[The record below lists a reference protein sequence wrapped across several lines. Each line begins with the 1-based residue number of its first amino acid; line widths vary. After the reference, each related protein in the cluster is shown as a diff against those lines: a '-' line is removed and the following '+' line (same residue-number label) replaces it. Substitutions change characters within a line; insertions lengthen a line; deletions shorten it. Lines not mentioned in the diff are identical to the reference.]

1 MPHLP
6 FPDKLPAAGPHRLD
20 GDAAE
25 QLARALKR
33 PFVDL
38 ETYSIS
44 CGVLGKVP
52 AELCC
57 RLRFVPMIH
66 SKRRVVLVVDDPFA
80 EAYLAANQ
88 ELLGPPYRFPLEF
101 AVATTR
107 GIDTAL
113 RKRMAMVR

>member
-1 MPHLP
+1 MPLPP
-6 FPDKLPAAGPHRLD
+6 FPDKLPAAAPSRLD
-20 GDAAE
+20 SDAAE

-57 RLRFVPMIH
+57 RLRCVPMIH

-101 AVATTR
+101 AVTTTR
-107 GIDTAL
+107 GIDAAL
-113 RKRMAMVR
+113 RKRLAMVR

>member
-1 MPHLP
+1 MPFAPLP
-6 FPDKLPAAGPHRLD
+6 ERLPPAASHGIE
-20 GDAAE
+20 GDAAVE
-25 QLARALKR
+25 LARALER

-44 CGVLGKVP
+44 CGVLRKVP

-57 RLRFVPMIH
+57 RLRCVPMIH

-88 ELLGPPYRFPLEF
+88 QLLGPPYRFPLEF
-101 AVATTR
+101 ALATTR
-107 GIDTAL
+107 GIDRAL
-113 RKRMAMVR
+113 AKRLEMAR

>member
-1 MPHLP
+1 MPLPP
-6 FPDKLPAAGPHRLD
+6 FPEKPPVPGRQALD
-20 GDAAE
+20 VDAAE

-57 RLRFVPMIH
+57 RLRCVPMIH

-80 EAYLAANQ
+80 EAFLAANQ

-101 AVATTR
+101 ALSTTR
-107 GIDTAL
+107 GIDAAL
-113 RKRMAMVR
+113 RKRLAMAR